1 MDLDSYIAR
10 YTGETRLK
18 RLLCIA
24 ARVPQQHHHNGG
36 NNSNNN
42 SSNCLELAQRQRAL
56 KLAELQMRRDG
67 NALLYREI
75 FGSDEEGARRRIVNY
90 DPQLFEGK

>member
-24 ARVPQQHHHNGG
+24 ARVPQQHHGG
-36 NNSNNN
+36 NN
-42 SSNCLELAQRQRAL
+42 SNCLELAQRQRAL

-75 FGSDEEGARRRIVNY
+75 FGGGEEGTRRRIINY